1 MSLFTDTVT
10 VYRRSGDTWAR
21 AAVLRGVQLRQRL
34 ERVNENGKSTYQ
46 TVTSL
51 TIPAGIE
58 HAVTADGDTALIRG
72 EGPEVSAD
80 MTIRRIRAENTSFC
94 IVNAVTDNTHR
105 DHLPHWKVIAT

>member
-10 VYRRSGDTWAR
+10 VYRRSGDIWAR
-21 AAVLRGVQLRQRL
+21 TGVLHGVQLRQRI
-34 ERVNENGKSTYQ
+34 ERVNENGKSTCQ

-58 HAVTADGDTALIRG
+58 HSITADGGTALILG
-72 EGPEVSAD
+72 AGPEVSAD
-80 MTIRRIRAENTSFC
+80 MPIKRIRAENTSFC

-105 DHLPHWKVIAT
+105 DRLPHWKVIAT

>member
-10 VYRRSGDTWAR
+10 VYNRTGDTWAR
-21 AAVLRGVQLRQRL
+21 AGVLYGVQLRQRI
-34 ERVNENGKSTYQ
+34 ERVNENGKSTWQ

-58 HAVTADGDTALIRG
+58 HTVTADGSTALIRG
-72 EGPEVSAD
+72 AGPAVSDD
-80 MTIRRIRAENTSFC
+80 MPIRRIRAEHTSFC

-105 DHLPHWKVIAT
+105 DRLPHWKVIAT